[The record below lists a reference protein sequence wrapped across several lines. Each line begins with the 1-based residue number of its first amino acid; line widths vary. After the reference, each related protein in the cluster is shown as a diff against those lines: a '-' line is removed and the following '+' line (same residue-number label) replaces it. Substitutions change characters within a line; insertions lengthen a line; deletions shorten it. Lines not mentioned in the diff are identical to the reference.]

1 MGKSL
6 VIKGA
11 DFCANGI
18 STLVTWAAGYSDSIL
33 EGETRRVVNTDQI
46 WRPYDSEVTRLGM
59 VGKTIKYLKL
69 NAASAGTITIYKF
82 NLSDSS
88 TSQEQQYSVSAGKN
102 IIELSSP
109 ITIESNTY
117 SVGTK
122 GNGIVRYWASS
133 ANYPARGWQGASGSN
148 VRYPIDFGY

>member
-11 DFCANGI
+11 DFSANGI
-18 STLVTWAAGYSDSIL
+18 STLITWVAGYSDSIL
-33 EGETRRVVNTDQI
+33 QGETGRVVNTDLI
-46 WRPYDSEVTRLGM
+46 PKPYSSELTRLGM

-69 NAASAGTITIYKF
+69 DAASAGTITIYKV
-82 NLSDSS
+82 NLSDNS
-88 TSQEQQYSVSAGKN
+88 TSQEQQYSVAAGKN
-102 IIELSSP
+102 IIELPSP
-109 ITIESNTY
+109 ITIGSDTY

-122 GNGIVRYWASS
+122 GNGIIRYWSSS
-133 ANYPARGWQGASGSN
+133 ASYPARGWQGASGSN